1 MDALEAILT
10 RRSIRK
16 YLKKSIS
23 DALIKVL
30 LEAGMSAPSA
40 SNLKPWHF
48 VVLTERTILNEIPKF
63 HPYSEMLKE
72 APLAILVCGD
82 LGIQKQEGY
91 AVQDCSAA
99 AQNILLAAHAK
110 GLGAVWLG
118 IYPREQRISGI
129 RKLLGLPQR
138 VLPISLIALGYPGE
152 SKAQER
158 RFNSTKVHTNRWAP

>member
-1 MDALEAILT
+1 
-10 RRSIRK
+10 
-16 YLKKSIS
+16 
-23 DALIKVL
+23 
-30 LEAGMSAPSA
+30 MSAPSA

-48 VVLTERTILNEIPKF
+48 VVINEHHLLNEIPKF

-91 AVQDCSAA
+91 VVQDCSAA

-118 IYPREQRISGI
+118 IYPREQRISGT
-129 RKLLGLPQR
+129 RKLLGLPDNI
-138 VLPISLIALGYPGE
+138 LPIALIALGYPGE
-152 SKAQER
+152 GKVQEK
-158 RFNSTKVHTNRWAP
+158 RFNRTKVHTNRWAP